1 VDPLGPLAALAGA
14 AVRRFVRATR
24 GISGKGRA
32 KGGRVAVARRDLRI
46 RLEALGGAIEGSAR
60 PAPRRVGGQRR
71 DWQALARQA
80 RSAIAAELKAHSL
93 WWGLGAVLGA
103 LVVAAAAT
111 VAMRPAKR
119 IPAPVVL
126 GPGVSTQARQPSASG
141 EIAPPAGATAAMS
154 LANVRYCVF
163 QQIRLSAVRPVTNG
177 DDLAL
182 FNSLIGDWNARC
194 ARPRYTSF
202 DKEAVDSE
210 AIGRRAALEAE
221 GRVLISTWRRRAP
234 SGNLDPAGAG
244 DMPSRSAFPPVL
256 PVTNNPT
263 AVPPG
268 TPASAS
274 AESLP
279 PLITQGRSSM
289 IDIDPDSGLALP
301 SLRPSLKPS
310 TQLLRSEAAAR
321 VQQRLTDLGYVIKPA
336 DGTWGSTSR
345 VALRR
350 FKAANGLLRDDAFDA
365 ETATRL
371 FSVSAV
377 QAPGGGPAANDDA
390 PGFEA
395 AYPPPPGARMNPLN
409 RADCQS
415 IQRRLADLGYYSGG
429 GDGLW
434 GTASRNALRDFKVMN
449 GLPDDD
455 EWDAA
460 TEVALR
466 GGEAVRASEVIFRRA
481 AQPVPVP
488 QPRPQVAPKPQERG
502 WWPMLSELMRNSAL
516 TGPAPRPESRRE

>member
-1 VDPLGPLAALAGA
+1 LSWAALG
-14 AVRRFVRATR
+14 RFLRATQ
-24 GISGKGRA
+24 GIAGNGGARKKRR
-32 KGGRVAVARRDLRI
+32 GRVAVARRDLRI
-46 RLEALGGAIEGSAR
+46 RLEALGGAIDGSAR
-60 PAPRRVGGQRR
+60 PAPPRLRAQRR
-71 DWQALARQA
+71 DWLALARQA
-80 RSAIAAELKAHSL
+80 RASVAAELKAHSL
-93 WWGLGAVLGA
+93 WWGLGAVAGA
-103 LVVAAAAT
+103 LVVVGAAT

-119 IPAPVVL
+119 VPAPVVV
-126 GPGVSTQARQPSASG
+126 GPGVSTQVRQPASSG
-141 EIAPPAGATAAMS
+141 EIAPPVGATAAMS

-163 QQIRLSAVRPVTNG
+163 QQIRLGAIRPVTNG

-182 FNSLIGDWNARC
+182 FNSLIGDWNSRC

-210 AIGRRAALEAE
+210 ALGRRAALEAE
-221 GRVLISTWRRRAP
+221 GRVLISTWRRRVP

-244 DMPSRSAFPPVL
+244 DLPSRNAFPPVL
-256 PVTNNPT
+256 PVTNNP
-263 AVPPG
+263 AAIPPT

-274 AESLP
+274 PESLP

-310 TQLLRSEAAAR
+310 TQLLRPEAAAR

-336 DGTWGSTSR
+336 DGTWGATSR

-377 QAPGGGPAANDDA
+377 PAPAAGLAASDDA

-481 AQPVPVP
+481 AQPIPLP
-488 QPRPQVAPKPQERG
+488 PPRPQAAPKPQDRG
-502 WWPMLSELMRNSAL
+502 WWPMLSDIMRNSAL